1 MRLSVCTVLAVA
13 LAVALPVRAEDVAS
27 AGDPVRGA
35 AIYER
40 CSACHSLERNR
51 TGPRHCGLFGR
62 KAGSVPGF
70 AYSRALKQSG
80 IVWSR
85 ETLDKFLENPRK
97 DVPGTAMTYAG
108 IKDARERA
116 DVIAYL
122 ERANADKTECP
133 AK

>member
-13 LAVALPVRAEDVAS
+13 LVVALPVRAEDVAS

-40 CSACHSLERNR
+40 CGACHSLERNR

>member
-1 MRLSVCTVLAVA
+1 MRLSVSAA
-13 LAVALPVRAEDVAS
+13 LACAFALAQPVHAEDIAS

-40 CSACHSLERNR
+40 CGACHSLDRDR

-70 AYSRALKQSG
+70 HYSRAMKQSN
-80 IVWSR
+80 IVWTP

-108 IKDARERA
+108 IKDPKERA

-122 ERANADKTECP
+122 AKASADKEECP
-133 AK
+133 PK

>member
-1 MRLSVCTVLAVA
+1 MRFSVCTVLAMA
-13 LAVALPVRAEDVAS
+13 LAAALPVRAEDVAS
-27 AGDPVRGA
+27 AGDPMRGA

-40 CSACHSLERNR
+40 CGGCHSLERNR

-62 KAGSVPGF
+62 KAGVVPGF
-70 AYSRALKQSG
+70 HYSPAMKQSG

-108 IKDARERA
+108 IKDAKERA

-133 AK
+133 VK

>member
-1 MRLSVCTVLAVA
+1 MRFSVCTVLAVA

-40 CSACHSLERNR
+40 CGACHSLERNR
-51 TGPRHCGLFGR
+51 AGPRHCGLFGR

-70 AYSRALKQSG
+70 AYSRAMKQSG

>member
-1 MRLSVCTVLAVA
+1 MRFPVSAA
-13 LAVALPVRAEDVAS
+13 LAIAFAFALPVHAEDIAS
-27 AGDPVRGA
+27 AGDPARGA
-35 AIYER
+35 EIYER
-40 CSACHSLERNR
+40 CGACHSLDRNR

-70 AYSRALKQSG
+70 HYSRAMKESG
-80 IVWSR
+80 IVWTP

-108 IKDARERA
+108 IKDPKERA

-122 ERANADKTECP
+122 ERANADKSECP